1 MAEKLGLEAA
11 FMQAYSQRVRELPG
25 HGRFRTGISLRAPF
39 KRLSESSGDSSSE
52 DRFILFLSFPYFGR
66 YNKGVGPS
74 LESESVT
81 LLNFKR
87 LKVHASD
94 RSEGDGGDIRKRSTK
109 GGDDK
114 GKTPAEEERGDR
126 GKRPAEE
133 EEEEEEERDMGKAPA
148 EEERDD
154 MGKTSEEEE
163 RDDKRKA
170 PAEERADIREILVH
184 QARYMIFDN
193 RKLYFLACC

>member
-1 MAEKLGLEAA
+1 MAEKLGFEAA

-39 KRLSESSGDSSSE
+39 KRLSESPGDSSSE

-66 YNKGVGPS
+66 YSKGVGPS

-94 RSEGDGGDIRKRSTK
+94 RSTPVSEGDGGDRGKAPSK

-114 GKTPAEEERGDR
+114 GKTQAE
-126 GKRPAEE
+126 K
-133 EEEEEEERDMGKAPA
+133 
-148 EEERDD
+148 
-154 MGKTSEEEE
+154 
-163 RDDKRKA
+163 
-170 PAEERADIREILVH
+170 ERADIGEILVH

-193 RKLYFLACC
+193 RKLSFLVCC